1 MLMRNFAIAVFILAL
16 VAVPLLGQD
25 TIVAIRGGTIHTI
38 SSGVIEGGVVLI
50 RDGKIAD
57 IGKDVSVPSG
67 AEVIDA
73 AGLIVTPGIIDAR
86 CYLGVGFSDMWET
99 ARPVVPQ
106 LHIIESFQPPSPNHG
121 WLKAG
126 VTSVYITPGPQNVI
140 GGFGAVVK
148 LAGDRFSQH
157 VVSEEA
163 GMSASVGEV
172 PKQSFGDEAPRT
184 RMGTLSLIREA
195 LMQAQEYKASKP
207 ANRDLGMEAL
217 VKVLDK
223 EVPLRVQANRPDDIA
238 NVLKLKEEYD
248 IDLVI
253 DVGHGAH
260 VVAEKLAEAQVP
272 VVVGPN
278 MIGAGGGGRFE
289 FYAHTEEN
297 AARLHQA
304 GVTIALSTDDA
315 RGRSVV
321 LEAAV
326 SKAHGLPEAD
336 ALKAITLTA
345 AEILGVADRLGS
357 LEKGKDADIV
367 IWKEHP
373 LSTWG
378 RTEMVLI
385 DGKAVFVREGFK
397 KKET

>member
-1 MLMRNFAIAVFILAL
+1 MLIRKLTIATFILAL
-16 VAVPLLGQD
+16 VATPLAAQEK
-25 TIVAIRGGTIHTI
+25 TVAIRGGEIHTI
-38 SSGVIEGGVVLI
+38 SSGVIENGVILI
-50 RDGKIAD
+50 KDGKIV
-57 IGKDVSVPSG
+57 DVGEKVSIPSG
-67 AEVIDA
+67 AKVIDA
-73 AGLIVTPGIIDAR
+73 KGLIVTPGLIDAR
-86 CYLGVGFSDMWET
+86 CYLGLDLNEMWET

-106 LHIIESFQPPSPNHG
+106 VHIIESFRFPPPLHD

-126 VTSVYITPGPQNVI
+126 VTSVYVSPGPQNVI

-148 LAGDRFSQH
+148 MAGRPAQA

-172 PKQSFGDEAPRT
+172 PKESFEDKAPRT

-195 LMQAQEYKASKP
+195 LIGAKDHMESNP
-207 ANRDLGMEAL
+207 ANRNLSMEAL
-217 VKVLDK
+217 GKVLKK
-223 EVPLRVQANRPDDIA
+223 EIPLRVQANRPDDIA
-238 NVLKLKEEYD
+238 NVLKLREEFD
-248 IDLVI
+248 IDLII

-278 MIGAGGGGRFE
+278 MIGAGGGGRYE

-297 AARLHQA
+297 AARLHKA
-304 GVTIALSTDDA
+304 GVKIALSTDHF
-315 RGRSVV
+315 GGVSVV
-321 LEAAV
+321 LQAAI
-326 SKAHGLPEAD
+326 SRAHGLPEAE
-336 ALKAITLTA
+336 AMKAITLNA

-357 LEKGKDADIV
+357 IEKEKDADLV

-378 RTEMVLI
+378 RTEFVII
-385 DGKAVFVREGFK
+385 DGKVVFEREPQ